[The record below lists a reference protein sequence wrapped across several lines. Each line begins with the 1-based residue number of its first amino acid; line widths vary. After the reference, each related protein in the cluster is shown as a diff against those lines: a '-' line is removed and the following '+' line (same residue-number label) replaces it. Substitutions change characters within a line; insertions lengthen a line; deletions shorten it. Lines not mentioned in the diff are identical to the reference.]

1 MPAKHQPDHAFLRH
15 VPLRRVHLFTLVQ
28 ILCLAVLWILKST
41 MAAIIFPVMV
51 RGPLP
56 PPAPWTRPGQMSTGR
71 SVRGFASWWPD
82 SLRVTE
88 AGTEQDWGCES
99 RPDGAGE
106 MEKKEGEEGL
116 CGGENLQRQLSTP
129 SSTQLSWGSSGRI
142 QKPLTPFP
150 THALWGGMEKLGKC
164 NKETEVPTAEIQ
176 AKCRN
181 RSVFNIN
188 PFTTQT
194 N

>member
-1 MPAKHQPDHAFLRH
+1 MGQGKWRKGKGKKVGWWAELAETAQHSQLYPAEVGQLREN
-15 VPLRRVHLFTLVQ
+15 
-28 ILCLAVLWILKST
+28 
-41 MAAIIFPVMV
+41 
-51 RGPLP
+51 
-56 PPAPWTRPGQMSTGR
+56 
-71 SVRGFASWWPD
+71 
-82 SLRVTE
+82 TE
-88 AGTEQDWGCES
+88 A
-99 RPDGAGE
+99 
-106 MEKKEGEEGL
+106 
-116 CGGENLQRQLSTP
+116 
-129 SSTQLSWGSSGRI
+129 TQ
-142 QKPLTPFP
+142 PPP